1 MNMCCF
7 NGYCIVK
14 PWYCKN
20 DFASTN
26 QEFGQQEMAI
36 QAGKTMEFDQHK
48 FVMGKEG
55 KVAKPNSMCCTER

>member
-1 MNMCCF
+1 MCCF
-7 NGYCIVK
+7 NGYCTVE

-26 QEFGQQEMAI
+26 QEFAQQEMAI

-48 FVMGKEG
+48 FVM
-55 KVAKPNSMCCTER
+55 P